1 MKRQMQIT
9 VTNKRILG
17 FFGYWGPEDEPIET
31 YVTMS
36 HRMWWR
42 VLKREL
48 KKRWRMRCL
57 NLNQ

>member
-1 MKRQMQIT
+1 MQIT